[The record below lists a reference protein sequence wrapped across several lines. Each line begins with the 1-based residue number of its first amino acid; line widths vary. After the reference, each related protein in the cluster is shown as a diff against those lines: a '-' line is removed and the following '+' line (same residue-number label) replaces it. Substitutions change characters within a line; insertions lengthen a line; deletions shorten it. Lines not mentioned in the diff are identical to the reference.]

1 MAEPLHHFGWDLNPF
16 FPDNYGHIFGQTYG
30 RPLDDPYFSPGI
42 QLAMFGQDQLLQKRA
57 AIESQYCKVQTY
69 NEPALDLFPED
80 LALFLNL
87 LPPEVV
93 AAPTSEISS
102 LAASPMASASPTTVA
117 SDEGCAT
124 EPVMMKGDSG
134 RRNGRKRSES
144 TLSSTPQSK
153 RSNFGKALS
162 PQVVPVVKSKRAR
175 ALEVMMKRDLHNDSE
190 RQRRGEMKDGFVSLR
205 SALPASCQSER
216 MNTGQLLQFAITHI
230 QELEAEDR
238 RIQEEI
244 EAMKLDQL
252 RKQGVVAPK

>member
-1 MAEPLHHFGWDLNPF
+1 MAEPLHHFGWDMNPF
-16 FPDNYGHIFGQTYG
+16 FPENYAHIFGQTYG
-30 RPLDDPYFSPGI
+30 RPLDDPYFAPGI
-42 QLAMFGQDQLLQKRA
+42 QMAMFGQDQLLQKRA

-69 NEPALDLFPED
+69 NEPVVDLFPED

-87 LPPEVV
+87 LPPEFV
-93 AAPTSEISS
+93 AAPSGEISS
-102 LAASPMASASPTTVA
+102 LASSPSSASPTTVA

-124 EPVMMKGDSG
+124 EPVMMKGDS

-144 TLSSTPQSK
+144 TMSSTPKPSK
-153 RSNFGKALS
+153 RSNTGKALS

-216 MNTGQLLQFAITHI
+216 MNTGQLLQYAITHI
-230 QELEAEDR
+230 QELEAEDLR
-238 RIQEEI
+238 MEAEI
-244 EAMKLDQL
+244 AAMKEQVSK
-252 RKQGVVAPK
+252 RGVVAPK